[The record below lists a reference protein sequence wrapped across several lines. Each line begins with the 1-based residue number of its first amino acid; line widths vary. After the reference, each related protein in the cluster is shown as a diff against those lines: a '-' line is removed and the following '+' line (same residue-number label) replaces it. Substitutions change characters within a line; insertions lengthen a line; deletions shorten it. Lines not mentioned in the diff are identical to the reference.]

1 MDERMARYLTM
12 VEDRLKNLDEW
23 IVRLVPRKE
32 NMKADALARIVA
44 TLLIKEAMMLSIYL
58 QATPLITPELVC
70 STNEAN
76 LGWMHDI
83 VKYL

>member
-1 MDERMARYLTM
+1 MDERMTRYLAM
-12 VEDRLKNLDEW
+12 VEDHLKNLDEW
-23 IVRLVPRKE
+23 I
-32 NMKADALARIVA
+32 ADALAGIVA

-58 QATPLITPELVC
+58 QATPELVC
-70 STNEAN
+70 RTNEAN

>member
-1 MDERMARYLTM
+1 MAG
-12 VEDRLKNLDEW
+12 
-23 IVRLVPRKE
+23 
-32 NMKADALARIVA
+32 IVA

-58 QATPLITPELVC
+58 QATPELVC

>member
-1 MDERMARYLTM
+1 MDERMARYLAM
-12 VEDRLKNLDEW
+12 VEDHLKNLDEW

-32 NMKADALARIVA
+32 NMKADALAGIVA

-58 QATPLITPELVC
+58 QATPELVC